1 MSEQEPNK
9 SNARVFIEGVFK
21 AEEESAA
28 SLGTHKLNKY
38 ADIAIRM
45 FHTGVLTPKEMLLPS
60 IGQFATKMLTG
71 LQVYKTMYYVDVL

>member
-38 ADIAIRM
+38 ADIAMYHASISQKDRIV
-45 FHTGVLTPKEMLLPS
+45 FYEPS
-60 IGQFATKMLTG
+60 MEAKLKRQMEVERIIKKARS
-71 LQVYKTMYYVDVL
+71 